1 MALFTKTISD
11 LIKAH
16 YPLFDPTLEIYDY
29 EGLQRAIIDRFYSR
43 EIAYETPDLFR
54 IKLNAALRLR
64 KDSYNKMMYSQMIA
78 IDPFVTEYMV
88 IDAHERHAD
97 KTNNSKNYIQGTASN
112 STQVQN
118 TDTNFGE
125 TYKAGQTTQ
134 HNKENVGT
142 EVNGKLYSEAQNQQ
156 TGINENDTR
165 SLTKNETIDTNEGIV
180 RDLTRNEVTDE
191 TENKIRDLTR
201 KEVTNEEMNKQTDKQ
216 VDTNTA
222 TTHNHNQ
229 TGRNW
234 TENGNSRDHSLD
246 VNSNTPQGML
256 FNTPQAY
263 YGTGKEDTHG
273 TINSDGSVSDFAEA
287 NEYTGANVGDSD
299 YPWYNYAS
307 NANNHTHH
315 DSYNKAGT
323 ETFTQ
328 SDDDNQTKGETTS
341 ETIAQTTDTTK
352 NITEH
357 ETTDTTTH
365 IAKDTT
371 EHESTDRTLHTTDST
386 TERETN
392 DKTTNTVD
400 AKAVNSNEHSKTD
413 NTANENYK
421 EEGVNHYAKDN
432 TQSTGYTGNTA
443 TKVDESYHE
452 RGDEKTHGHVDNNS
466 VRKGRSGKSPAQLL
480 REYRETL
487 TFNATMW
494 ILGELEPLF
503 LQLY

>member
-1 MALFTKTISD
+1 MALFTKTLSD
-11 LIKAH
+11 LVKAN

-29 EGLQRAIIDRFYSR
+29 EGLQRAIIDKFYSR

-97 KTNNSKNYIQGTASN
+97 KTNNSKNYVQGTSSN
-112 STQVQN
+112 STQIQN
-118 TDTNFGE
+118 TDVAFNE

-156 TGINENDTR
+156 TDTKENT
-165 SLTKNETIDTNEGIV
+165 V
-180 RDLTRNEVTDE
+180 
-191 TENKIRDLTR
+191 RDLTR
-201 KEVTNEEMNKQTDKQ
+201 KEVTNEQMNKQVDKQ
-216 VDTNTA
+216 VDT
-222 TTHNHNQ
+222 TTTTLHNHNQ

-234 TENGNSRDHSLD
+234 TENGSSKDHSLD
-246 VNSNTPQGML
+246 VASNTPQGML
-256 FNTPQAY
+256 FNQPQAF

-273 TINSDGSVSDFAEA
+273 TINSDGTVSDFAEA
-287 NEYTGANVGDSD
+287 DENTGANIGSSD

-307 NANNHTHH
+307 SANNHTHH

-328 SDDDNQTKGETTS
+328 ADDDNQTKGETTS
-341 ETIAQTTDTTK
+341 ETTDQTTDTTK
-352 NITEH
+352 NTTEH
-357 ETTDTTTH
+357 ETTD
-365 IAKDTT
+365 
-371 EHESTDRTLHTTDST
+371 
-386 TERETN
+386 
-392 DKTTNTVD
+392 KTANTVD
-400 AKAVNSNEHSKTD
+400 AKALNSNEHSKTD

-421 EEGVNHYAKDN
+421 EEGVNHYAKGN
-432 TQSTGYTGNTA
+432 TQATGYTGNTA
-443 TKVDESYHE
+443 TSKDENYHE
-452 RGDEKTHGHVDNNS
+452 IGDEKTHGHVDNNS
-466 VRKGRSGKSPAQLL
+466 IRKGRSGKSPAQLL
-480 REYRETL
+480 KDYRETL

>member
-1 MALFTKTISD
+1 MALFTKTLSD
-11 LIKAH
+11 LVKAN

-29 EGLQRAIIDRFYSR
+29 EGLQRAIIGKFYSR

-97 KTNNSKNYIQGTASN
+97 KTNNSKNYIQGTATN

-118 TDTNFGE
+118 TDVAFDE
-125 TYKAGQTTQ
+125 FYKAGQTTQ

-156 TGINENDTR
+156 TDTKENTVRDLTR
-165 SLTKNETIDTNEGIV
+165 NETIDTTENTV

-191 TENKIRDLTR
+191 TENKVRNLTR
-201 KEVTNEEMNKQTDKQ
+201 EEITNEEMDKQVDKQ
-216 VDTNTA
+216 VDTNTV

-234 TENGNSRDHSLD
+234 TENGSSRDHTLD
-246 VNSNTPQGML
+246 VGSNTPQGML
-256 FNTPQAY
+256 FNTPQAF

-273 TINSDGSVSDFAEA
+273 TINSDGSVSDFE
-287 NEYTGANVGDSD
+287 EVDETTGANIGSSD

-307 NANNHTHH
+307 TANNHTHH

-328 SDDDNQTKGETTS
+328 ADDDNQTKGETTS
-341 ETIAQTTDTTK
+341 ETTNQTTDTTK
-352 NITEH
+352 NTKEK

-365 IAKDTT
+365 TTKDIK
-371 EHESTDRTLHTTDST
+371 EHENTDHTLHTTDNT
-386 TERETN
+386 TEHETT
-392 DKTTNTVD
+392 DKTSNTVD
-400 AKAVNSNEHSKTD
+400 AKALNSNEHSKTD
-413 NTANENYK
+413 NTSNENYK
-421 EEGVNHYAKDN
+421 EEGVNHYAKGN
-432 TQSTGYTGNTA
+432 TQATGYTGNTA
-443 TKVDESYHE
+443 TKRDENYNE
-452 RGDEKTHGHVDNNS
+452 IGDEKTHGHIDNNS
-466 VRKGRSGKSPAQLL
+466 VRKGRSGKSPAKLL
-480 REYRETL
+480 KEYRETL